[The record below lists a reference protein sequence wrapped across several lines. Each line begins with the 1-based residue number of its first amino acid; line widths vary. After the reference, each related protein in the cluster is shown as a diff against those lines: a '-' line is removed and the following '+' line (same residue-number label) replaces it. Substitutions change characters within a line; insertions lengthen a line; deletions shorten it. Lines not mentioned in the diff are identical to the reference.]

1 MAGDA
6 WHWTKIDAVTGMGRE
21 AEPLALDQVDL
32 QHSDLLLEVVGP
44 KGTIAEGHLSAG
56 DLYKVRPL
64 GDLHGLVWRGKLAWG
79 ASFWLC

>member
-1 MAGDA
+1 MRTGQADASAGAWAGDA

-32 QHSDLLLEVVGP
+32 QHSDLLIEVVGS

-56 DLYKVRPL
+56 DLYKVR
-64 GDLHGLVWRGKLAWG
+64 
-79 ASFWLC
+79 LC